1 MAETRLNENRIA
13 STTVVTAGDS
23 AYAWG
28 AIMLV
33 ASMRMSGMRHPVVV
47 GAMEWP
53 DEMKRRIVSLGD
65 VSVVNLPATRQCVAC
80 QKPIMMA
87 NDAVKTDWVCWADAD
102 GMFVGD
108 CSEWLSGEDADEIVI
123 RKYSPV
129 PPDFTPENL
138 EIWRRD
144 VERVCGRALAKSRYD
159 TRVNTAFIIVNR
171 KWRPFLARWK
181 RQLDSVLPSDVGII
195 MQHGT
200 AYFQTDESVLA
211 SLLCFDPEAPMVT
224 ENYKA
229 NGSADPSRYFAHFAY
244 NPKPWQMWN
253 KYATRWRDLAY
264 SAADWLVAGGFAKK
278 SDIPH
283 SLRRSW
289 WPLYRCLTPAAPQI
303 WRAMKLKRKYFG

>member
-1 MAETRLNENRIA
+1 MDDGI
-13 STTVVTAGDS
+13 STTVVTAGDG

-33 ASMRMSGMRHPVVV
+33 ASMRMNGMRHPVVV
-47 GAMEWP
+47 GAMEWT
-53 DEMKRRIVSLGD
+53 DEQKRRIIALGD
-65 VSVVNLPATRQCVAC
+65 VTVVDLPATRQCVAC
-80 QKPIMMA
+80 QKPIMMSS
-87 NDAVKTDWVCWADAD
+87 DAVKTDWVCWADAD

-108 CSEWLSGEDADEIVI
+108 CSEWLSGENADEIVI

-129 PPDFTPENL
+129 PPDFNPKNL

-144 VERVCGRALAKSRYD
+144 VERICGRALPKSRYD
-159 TRVNTAFIIVNR
+159 TRVNTAFIVVNR
-171 KWRPFLARWK
+171 KLRPFLSRWK

-195 MQHGT
+195 MEHGT

-211 SLLCFDPEAPMVT
+211 SLLCFDPDAPMVT

-253 KYATRWRDLAY
+253 PWALRFREEAY
-264 SAADWLVAGGFAKK
+264 RTVEWLVEKGVVKYGEV
-278 SDIPH
+278 PLP
-283 SLRRSW
+283 LRRKW
-289 WPLYRCLTPAAPQI
+289 WPLFRLLAPAAPWV
-303 WRAMKLKRKYFG
+303 WRAMKLKRRVFR